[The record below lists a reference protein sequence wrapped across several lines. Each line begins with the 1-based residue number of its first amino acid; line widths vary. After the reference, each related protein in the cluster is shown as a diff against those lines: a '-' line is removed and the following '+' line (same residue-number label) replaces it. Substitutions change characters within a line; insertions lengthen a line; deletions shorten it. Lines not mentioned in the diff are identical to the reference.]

1 MLYTKCNKKKIIA
14 LVDCNSFYVSC
25 ERLFNP
31 KIKNVPVVVL
41 SNNDGCVISRSTEA
55 KQIGI
60 KMGEPY
66 FKVKHL
72 VKKNNVAVF
81 SSNYALYGD
90 LSRRVMNIL
99 KKFSSRIEYYSID
112 EAFLDL
118 TDMIIENINDYIV
131 EMKKN
136 IYQHTGIPVSIG
148 VASTKTLAKVANLLA
163 KKKDNGVENLTIR
176 SSDEINSILQ
186 KIDVRDIWGVGSQ
199 LSKLYKKNNINN
211 GYELKIKNTAWIRKN
226 TNIIGLKTVAELNGI
241 SCIDFNDGENAPR
254 KSCCVSRSFG
264 KKVETLQELEQS
276 ITSHCLNAAEKIR
289 QDQQLVKSVIIFI
302 KTSPFDQSNF
312 ISLSKKIDLP
322 IATDDSFVLLDICL
336 KALSEIFIKGRK
348 YQKAGVLFLGL
359 QNKENYQA
367 NLFSIKDSE
376 KSGKLMK
383 ILDDANLKFG
393 RNFMSVGDVG
403 FRGSWKMRR
412 DYSSRI
418 DTSDFKCLPTVNS
431 G

>member
-1 MLYTKCNKKKIIA
+1 MLYTRCNKKKIIA

-31 KIKNVPVVVL
+31 KIKNLPVVVL

-90 LSRRVMNIL
+90 ISRRVMTVL

-118 TDMIIENINDYIV
+118 TDMIIENINDYIT
-131 EMKKN
+131 EMKKT
-136 IYQHTGIPVSIG
+136 IYQYTGIPVSIG

-163 KKKDNGVENLTIR
+163 KKKNNGVENLVTK
-176 SSDEINSILQ
+176 SNDEIDNILQ
-186 KIDVRDIWGVGSQ
+186 AIDIRDIWGVGSQ

-211 GYELKIKNTAWIRKN
+211 GYELKSKNTTWIRKN
-226 TNIIGLKTVAELNGI
+226 TNIIGLKTVTELNGI
-241 SCIDFNDGENAPR
+241 SCIDFSDGENAPR

-289 QDQQLVKSVIIFI
+289 QDQQLVKSVVVFI
-302 KTSPFDQSNF
+302 KTSPFDQNNF
-312 ISLSKKIDLP
+312 ISLSKKVDLP

-336 KALSEIFIKGRK
+336 KALSEIFIGGRK

-367 NLFSIKDSE
+367 NLFSIKNSE

-393 RNFMSVGDVG
+393 RNFISVGDAG
-403 FRGSWKMRR
+403 FGGSWKMRR
-412 DYSSRI
+412 SYSSRI

>member
-99 KKFSSRIEYYSID
+99 KQFSSRIEYYSID

-163 KKKDNGVENLTIR
+163 KKKIME
-176 SSDEINSILQ
+176 
-186 KIDVRDIWGVGSQ
+186 
-199 LSKLYKKNNINN
+199 
-211 GYELKIKNTAWIRKN
+211 
-226 TNIIGLKTVAELNGI
+226 
-241 SCIDFNDGENAPR
+241 
-254 KSCCVSRSFG
+254 
-264 KKVETLQELEQS
+264 
-276 ITSHCLNAAEKIR
+276 
-289 QDQQLVKSVIIFI
+289 
-302 KTSPFDQSNF
+302 
-312 ISLSKKIDLP
+312 
-322 IATDDSFVLLDICL
+322 
-336 KALSEIFIKGRK
+336 
-348 YQKAGVLFLGL
+348 
-359 QNKENYQA
+359 
-367 NLFSIKDSE
+367 
-376 KSGKLMK
+376 
-383 ILDDANLKFG
+383 
-393 RNFMSVGDVG
+393 
-403 FRGSWKMRR
+403 
-412 DYSSRI
+412 
-418 DTSDFKCLPTVNS
+418 
-431 G
+431 